1 MRKNPALLIALLSL
15 AVAGAL
21 VALWLHYMERVVEGV
36 PALSE
41 AARDNPL
48 LAAQQLL
55 ARHGHGLT
63 VTPLLNEQT
72 VSALPARGTLLLQAG
87 VPDPRVAGPLLEWV
101 RRGNTL
107 VMSPMWTM
115 KDAPKSV
122 LPSAERDVIGQ
133 RYGASVELR
142 ARQDDTCRLDPRRE
156 PGARMDENAPPLPI
170 VTPGPDEEDGEEE
183 GAADAEGAQAAPAD
197 GAGDAPTPNP
207 AGGADQESGRP
218 APAQPAAGARRSV
231 PPPPPPV
238 HLVCLHIPTLGH
250 PLELSRPN
258 TPLRQADPG
267 APKPLWSDTY
277 ALGVAVFPEGRGH
290 VVMVGQDYFSNFPL
304 RQFDHAE
311 LLLAVSGLAGPHAP
325 VLGVQSVEVA
335 HWTIWLWRHYAP
347 FIVSLAVLLAAWLW
361 RQTRR
366 FGPMLPAPPQE
377 RRALLEHIDASA
389 RWLWRVPGGRELLL
403 AAVRGTTENLLRRRA
418 PALFKQAPAA
428 RVRHLAG
435 MCGLPP
441 DAVEHALHGPAATR
455 PLDFAHQIST
465 LHQLRRHYER

>member
-1 MRKNPALLIALLSL
+1 MRKNPALLIGLLSL

-41 AARDNPL
+41 AARENPL
-48 LAAQQLL
+48 LAAQHLL
-55 ARHGHGLT
+55 ARHGHVLT

-156 PGARMDENAPPLPI
+156 PGARTDDGAPPLPI
-170 VTPGPDEEDGEEE
+170 VAAGPDEEEDEE
-183 GAADAEGAQAAPAD
+183 DAQPETAGGAPAE
-197 GAGDAPTPNP
+197 P
-207 AGGADQESGRP
+207 AGGAPRAS
-218 APAQPAAGARRSV
+218 
-231 PPPPPPV
+231 PPPPPPPA

-347 FIVSLAVLLAAWLW
+347 FIVSLAVLLTAWLW

-366 FGPMLPAPPQE
+366 FGPMLPVPPQE

-403 AAVRGTTENLLRRRA
+403 TAVRGTTENLLRRRA
-418 PALFKQAPAA
+418 PALYKLAPAA
-428 RVRHLAG
+428 RIRHLAG

-441 DAVEHALHGPAATR
+441 DAVERALHGPAATR
-455 PLDFAHQIST
+455 PLDFTHQIST

>member
-21 VALWLHYMERVVEGV
+21 AALWLHYMERVTEGV

-41 AARDNPL
+41 AARENPL
-48 LAAQQLL
+48 LAAQRVL
-55 ARHGHGLT
+55 ARHGHTLT

-72 VSALPARGTLLLQAG
+72 VAALPARGTLLLRAG

-107 VMSPMWTM
+107 VMAPMWTM
-115 KDAPKSV
+115 KDAPRSV

-156 PGARMDENAPPLPI
+156 PGARTEEDAPPLPT
-170 VTPGPDEEDGEEE
+170 VAPGPDENEDDEEE
-183 GAADAEGAQAAPAD
+183 GDEEEAAAETGGEAVAPAQQAT
-197 GAGDAPTPNP
+197 GAR
-207 AGGADQESGRP
+207 RP
-218 APAQPAAGARRSV
+218 AP
-231 PPPPPPV
+231 PPPAPA
-238 HLVCLHIPTLGH
+238 HLVCLHIPALGH
-250 PLELSRPN
+250 TLELSRPH
-258 TPLRQADPG
+258 TPLRQAEPG

-311 LLLAVSGLAGPHAP
+311 LLLAVSGLAGPGTP

-347 FIVSLAVLLAAWLW
+347 FLVSLAVLLAAWLW
-361 RQTRR
+361 RHTRR

-403 AAVRGTTENLLRRRA
+403 AAVRGATETLLRRRA
-418 PALFKQAPAA
+418 PALFKHAPAA
-428 RVRHLAG
+428 RIRHLAG

-441 DAVEHALHGPAATR
+441 DAIERALHGPAATR
-455 PLDFAHQIST
+455 PLDFTHQIST